1 MEQQRGKRK
10 QRFKK
15 RWSELGQGVVALKR
29 KGLEPL
35 TNYADNLWQASW
47 YFRNNSNYRPNWS
60 GFMQN
65 ISKGEYLDQSKI
77 RFLPII
83 DLNPTKEKC
92 IYSTL
97 LFIQEQAKKL
107 NIVAPCLTFDKP
119 LWIKTVEITKSK
131 SMNVVCRLGGFHL
144 LMSFLESIGKIME

>member
-1 MEQQRGKRK
+1 MGGTAKRRGETKILK
-10 QRFKK
+10 IGEGGGK
-15 RWSELGQGVVALKR
+15 LGQGVGALKR

-35 TNYADNLWQASW
+35 TNYVDNLWQASW
-47 YFRNNSNYRPNWS
+47 YFRNNSNYSPNWS
-60 GFMQN
+60 GFMQK
-65 ISKGEYLDQSKI
+65 ISKGEYPDQSKI
-77 RFLPII
+77 RYLPII

-119 LWIKTVEITKSK
+119 L
-131 SMNVVCRLGGFHL
+131 
-144 LMSFLESIGKIME
+144 